1 MAFNDAP
8 GSTGPGGGAASSAAT
23 VAGVTALGAATGGLG
38 FLAAPLLGVAG
49 DIFSARQAKKRASE
63 QREWEERMS
72 NTSYQRGVADLKA
85 AGLNP
90 MLAYT
95 QGGASTP
102 STSAAETPDYG
113 RAGDRLRE
121 SQLAATQQALMVS
134 QAKANTASAGASEG
148 SELAARE
155 LARKTG
161 IEADILSNRSPNS
174 ARMAEA
180 EVNTAEANARAA
192 AENALR
198 AAAERKTAEFNYSE
212 VQPVALALQKYQAE
226 KARLG
231 IPEAKATAD
240 FWSTVPQ
247 SKYLDALKTAVG
259 IFLRR

>member
-1 MAFNDAP
+1 MPLPAVTAYAAANSFLGSSL
-8 GSTGPGGGAASSAAT
+8 GSTLVGAA
-23 VAGVTALGAATGGLG
+23 
-38 FLAAPLLGVAG
+38 G
-49 DIFSARQAKKRASE
+49 DLFSASQAKKRARE

-113 RAGDRLRE
+113 KSGDRLRE
-121 SQLAATQQALMVS
+121 GLAASSARALMES

-148 SELAARE
+148 SELASRE

-161 IEADILSNRSPNS
+161 IEADILEGRKPNS
-174 ARMAEA
+174 ARIAQAEI
-180 EVNTAEANARAA
+180 ETLEANARNA
-192 AENALR
+192 AEAALKT
-198 AAAERKTAEFNYSE
+198 AAERQSAEFNFKE
-212 VQPVALALQKYQAE
+212 VLPVALAMQKYVAE
-226 KARLG
+226 KTRLG
-231 IPEAKATAD
+231 LSEARAEAQ
-240 FWSTVPQ
+240 FWETVPE
-247 SKYLDALKTAVG
+247 SKYLDALKKAVG

>member
-1 MAFNDAP
+1 MNPAAI
-8 GSTGPGGGAASSAAT
+8 GSTI
-23 VAGVTALGAATGGLG
+23 LG
-38 FLAAPLLGVAG
+38 FAG
-49 DIFSARQAKKRASE
+49 DIFSASQAKKRARE
-63 QREWEERMS
+63 QRDWEERMS

-113 RAGDRLRE
+113 RSGDRLRE
-121 SQLAATQQALMVS
+121 AQMAAAQQALMVS

-161 IEADILSNRSPNS
+161 IEANILSGKEPNA
-174 ARMAEA
+174 ARAAEA
-180 EVNTAEANARAA
+180 EIQTVESNARAA

-198 AAAERKTAEFNYSE
+198 AAAERQTAEFNYRE
-212 VQPVALALQKYQAE
+212 ILPVSLALQKYLAE

-259 IFLRR
+259 IFLKR